1 MNIHDLCDYIIVKV
15 NAGGEVLD
23 NLKLQKLMYYCQA
36 WYAAFNDGNKLV
48 DSDFQAWV
56 HGPVSREIFDRFK
69 DSKTLYSSVE
79 EGDVRKDFDFN
90 SLSER
95 DQLHID
101 IVIHVYVKFSGA
113 ELEQMTHM
121 EDPWLEARKGYTP
134 AQRCEVP
141 ISVKTMGDY
150 YRKRL
155 N

>member
-15 NAGGEVLD
+15 NAGGEALD

-36 WYAAFNDGNKLV
+36 WYAAFNDGQKLV
-48 DSDFQAWV
+48 ESDFQAWV
-56 HGPVSREIFDRFK
+56 HGPVSREIFDRFR
-69 DSKTLYSSVE
+69 DTKTLYSSVGE
-79 EGDVRKDFDFN
+79 CDVRKGFSFD
-90 SLSER
+90 SLGESEK
-95 DQLHID
+95 LLID
-101 IVIHVYVKFSGA
+101 NVLNVYVKFSGA

-121 EDPWLEARKGYTP
+121 EDPWLEARNGYSP

-141 ISVKTMGDY
+141 ISVKSMGDY